1 MSYQRFWM
9 VMGMSN
15 IKNIRKR
22 RKEVL
27 LGEIGALLHDIGKLH
42 PDFIGTNSI
51 EKTPPRFFH
60 ANIDDFLKTE
70 LISALKA
77 INGESIR
84 IYNIISEH
92 HRKNN
97 VLQGCD
103 RKDSADDKGIVRR
116 KQSITDTVISSPFG
130 YPKEKIHL
138 NCLQKEFDDLQTLLV
153 RLFKDYISGVVNL
166 SLFRRMLMK
175 EAQVFFSHGLGE
187 TRIPSNDVTLWDHS
201 YSTASRF
208 KSLLVAKL
216 CGADIKDPELRIFGI
231 FWNGI
236 EFINKGRKIAEIKA
250 RKEIIERIKEK
261 LKGKFEDEIPVGN
274 SIYEDING
282 ICFTFPE
289 FERAEELANQCAK
302 EACEIVLEE
311 SENELWPFF
320 TLSKPSKTLTVLAS
334 ELKFASSRGAYPKIT
349 PALFIDKKQKKI
361 IADNPEMPTPQEGE
375 DICPLCRLRAKPIEK
390 ERCEIC
396 SERIQGRLA
405 NWSNKKENTIW
416 IDEVADKNN
425 RIALIALNFDL
436 DKWFDGTMAGTI
448 YSQTYKDWKHSKKW
462 EKKNVKKNANSVL
475 NGPIEATKDHV
486 YKILNYIL
494 ENEDSNEE
502 KAAKLLDTFFEEEIG
517 LNKSSLQSHFQNI
530 RENIGADLDKEN
542 LATYLFTQ
550 NPSPA
555 RLYRIWKETEE
566 FFDLLI
572 NKITDIYAY
581 RWKRIGFSI
590 DTHELKGRLKEE
602 YKNIKELEKGSLIIK
617 ISGLDPETLLVFHD
631 RNGEFYTIE
640 SLGKFKFK
648 NKVGEEAVKEALKQG
663 IKHLAP
669 EDEPEKNLIEV
680 GKTIKTEDNLYF
692 EKYYPLIE
700 INRSPLSLRFIVP
713 ALDSVKIIEM
723 IAELYNKRFE
733 KVLGKLPLNLKLLVA
748 KRKFP
753 LYILLEAEKRM
764 LKDEEFKKQ
773 TPMDPWWSVERL
785 DEHYNFYPIKPANG
799 EKYTLDDLSRLSRGK
814 IFYLYPG
821 YFDFEL
827 LSATTDRYN
836 ICYEGKKRGH
846 EDHRLFSGRPL
857 YFHQIPQI
865 LELWDLLSSNLSN
878 SQINFIEKALTSK
891 LREWKNVK
899 DANKENTF
907 RIFAETTLKDAFGHK
922 WDGLRE
928 ENRFFLISSSIN
940 MLLLDTINLFTHVT
954 GCLKDE

>member
-1 MSYQRFWM
+1 M

-216 CGADIKDPELRIFGI
+216 CGADIKDPELRIFEI

-289 FERAEELANQCAK
+289 FDRAGELASQCAEK
-302 EACEIVLEE
+302 ACEIVLEE

-334 ELKFASSRGAYPKIT
+334 ELKFASSRRVYPKIT

-375 DICPLCRLRAKPIEK
+375 DICPVCRLRAKPIEK

-396 SERIQGRLA
+396 SERIRGRLA
-405 NWSNKKENTIW
+405 DWSNKKENTIW

-448 YSQTYKDWKHSKKW
+448 YSQTYKDWKGSKKW
-462 EKKNVKKNANSVL
+462 NKANNVLRDSIEPNRESVYR
-475 NGPIEATKDHV
+475 IVDD
-486 YKILNYIL
+486 ILNDRNS
-494 ENEDSNEE
+494 NEDR
-502 KAAKLLDTFFEEEIG
+502 AKLLDTFFEEGIG
-517 LNKSSLQSHFQNI
+517 LNKDSLETHLQNI
-530 RENIGADLDKEN
+530 EENIGADLNKEN

-566 FFDLLI
+566 FFDLVI
-572 NKITDIYAY
+572 NEITDKIYAY

-590 DTHELKGRLKEE
+590 DIPELKSRLKKE
-602 YKNIKELEKGSLIIK
+602 YKDIKNLEKSSLIIK

-631 RNGEFYTIE
+631 RNGKFYTIE
-640 SLGKFKFK
+640 SLEKFKFN
-648 NKVGEEAVKEALKQG
+648 NKTGEEAVKEALKQG
-663 IKHLAP
+663 IKHLAL
-669 EDEPEKNLIEV
+669 EDEPEKNLIDV
-680 GKTIKTEDNLYF
+680 GKTIKTEKNLYF

-723 IAELYNKRFE
+723 IAELYNERFK
-733 KVLGKLPLNLKLLVA
+733 KVLGKLPLNLRLLVA

-785 DEHYNFYPIKPANG
+785 DEHYSFYPTKKIDGK
-799 EKYTLDDLSRLSRGK
+799 KYTLDDLSPLSRGK
-814 IFYLYPG
+814 TFYLYPG

-827 LSATTDRYN
+827 LSATTDRYK
-836 ICYEGKKRGH
+836 IYYEGKNRGH

-865 LELWDLLSSNLSN
+865 LELWGILSSNLSN

-899 DANKENTF
+899 DENKENTF
-907 RIFAETTLKDAFGHK
+907 RIFAETTLKDAFGRK

-928 ENRFFLISSSIN
+928 ETRFFLISSSLN

-954 GCLKDE
+954 GVPEDE

>member
-1 MSYQRFWM
+1 M
-9 VMGMSN
+9 VIGMSN
-15 IKNIRKR
+15 IKNIKKN
-22 RKEVL
+22 KEAIL
-27 LGEIGALLHDIGKLH
+27 TGEIGALLHDIGKLN
-42 PDFIGTNSI
+42 PCFIGTNSI
-51 EKTPPRFFH
+51 ENIPQRFHH
-60 ANIDDFLKTE
+60 ANIDGFLKTE
-70 LISALKA
+70 LISLLKA
-77 INGESIR
+77 FEEQKIKGESIR
-84 IYNIISEH
+84 IYNIITEH
-92 HRKNN
+92 HKRDNI
-97 VLQGCD
+97 LQGCD
-103 RKDSADDKGIVRR
+103 RKDSADDKGIVRK
-116 KQSITDTVISSPFG
+116 KQTLENTIISSPFG
-130 YPKEKIHL
+130 YPKEKVDL
-138 NCLQKEFDDLQTLLV
+138 NCLQKSFDDLQTILIKLL
-153 RLFKDYISGVVNL
+153 KDYISGMVDL
-166 SLFRRMLMK
+166 SYFRRTLMK
-175 EAQVFFSHGLGE
+175 ELQVFFSYGLGE

-216 CGADIKDPELRIFGI
+216 CGADTKDPELRIFGI

-375 DICPLCRLRAKPIEK
+375 DICPLCRLRAKTIEK

-405 NWSNKKENTIW
+405 NWTNRKENTIW

-436 DKWFDGTMAGTI
+436 DKWFDGTMVGTI
-448 YSQTYKDWKHSKKW
+448 YSQTYKDWKDSKKW
-462 EKKNVKKNANSVL
+462 NKANNVLRGSIEPNRESVYR
-475 NGPIEATKDHV
+475 IVDD
-486 YKILNYIL
+486 ILNDRNS
-494 ENEDSNEE
+494 NEDR
-502 KAAKLLDTFFEEEIG
+502 AKLLDTFFEERIG
-517 LNKSSLQSHFQNI
+517 LNKDSLETHLQNI
-530 RENIGADLDKEN
+530 EENIGADLNKEN

>member
-1 MSYQRFWM
+1 M
-9 VMGMSN
+9 VIGMSN
-15 IKNIRKR
+15 IKNIKKN
-22 RKEVL
+22 KEAIL
-27 LGEIGALLHDIGKLH
+27 TGEIGALLHDIGKLN
-42 PDFIGTNSI
+42 PCFIGTNSI
-51 EKTPPRFFH
+51 ENIPQRFHH
-60 ANIDDFLKTE
+60 ANIDGFLKTE
-70 LISALKA
+70 LISLLKA
-77 INGESIR
+77 FEEQKIKGESIR
-84 IYNIISEH
+84 IYNIITEH
-92 HRKNN
+92 HKKDNI
-97 VLQGCD
+97 LQGCD
-103 RKDSADDKGIVRR
+103 RKDSADDKGIVRK
-116 KQSITDTVISSPFG
+116 KQTLKNTIISSPFG
-130 YPKEKIHL
+130 YPKEKVDL
-138 NCLQKEFDDLQTLLV
+138 NCLQKSFDDLQNILIKLL
-153 RLFKDYISGVVNL
+153 KDYISGMVDL
-166 SLFRRMLMK
+166 SYFRRTLMK
-175 EAQVFFSHGLGE
+175 ELQVFFSHGLGE

-216 CGADIKDPELRIFGI
+216 YGADTKDPELRIFGI

-436 DKWFDGTMAGTI
+436 DKWFDGTMVGTI
-448 YSQTYKDWKHSKKW
+448 YSQTYKDWKGSKKW
-462 EKKNVKKNANSVL
+462 NKANNVLRDSIEPNRESVYR
-475 NGPIEATKDHV
+475 IVDD
-486 YKILNYIL
+486 ILNDRNS
-494 ENEDSNEE
+494 NEDR
-502 KAAKLLDTFFEEEIG
+502 AKLLDTFFEEGIG
-517 LNKSSLQSHFQNI
+517 LNKDSLETHLQNI
-530 RENIGADLDKEN
+530 EENIGADLNKEN

-566 FFDLLI
+566 FFDLVI
-572 NKITDIYAY
+572 NEITDKIYAY

-590 DTHELKGRLKEE
+590 DIPELKSRLKKE
-602 YKNIKELEKGSLIIK
+602 YKDIKNLEKSSLIIK

-631 RNGEFYTIE
+631 RNGKFYTIE
-640 SLGKFKFK
+640 SLEKFKFN
-648 NKVGEEAVKEALKQG
+648 NKTGEEAVKEALKQG
-663 IKHLAP
+663 IKHLAL
-669 EDEPEKNLIEV
+669 EDEPEKNLIDV
-680 GKTIKTEDNLYF
+680 GKTIKTEKNLYF

-723 IAELYNKRFE
+723 IAELYNERFK
-733 KVLGKLPLNLKLLVA
+733 KVLGKLPLNLRLLVA

-785 DEHYNFYPIKPANG
+785 DEHYSFYPTKKIDGK
-799 EKYTLDDLSRLSRGK
+799 KYTLDDLSPLSRGK
-814 IFYLYPG
+814 TFYLYPG

-827 LSATTDRYN
+827 LSATTDRYK
-836 ICYEGKKRGH
+836 IYYEGKNRGH

-865 LELWDLLSSNLSN
+865 LELWGILSSNLSN

-899 DANKENTF
+899 DENKENTF
-907 RIFAETTLKDAFGHK
+907 RIFAETTLKDAFGRK

-928 ENRFFLISSSIN
+928 ETRFFLISSSLN

-954 GCLKDE
+954 GVPEDE